1 VIARAAAI
9 LAILAIATPAIA
21 VADPDAKPLPP
32 HKPGKPDRWAVYGGE
47 EANLEGTGIRSG
59 FAFAGYL
66 GPAIQIGVDM
76 DHATGTGGSF
86 SFRLGRFADRD
97 TIITVELAGTVFP
110 QRFDTCST
118 NPPPSDPCPTANLVH
133 HLNYN
138 QSTLAAFGAQTYV
151 APILWIRMA
160 VGFAAFTRR
169 EAGAMRDST
178 ASHFG
183 GGAVVGAGLE
193 IVRRKSVSLA
203 LELLGTGAV
212 YPTDGV
218 IIGGGL
224 GLSLGIY

>member
-1 VIARAAAI
+1 VIVRRAIAAAVA
-9 LAILAIATPAIA
+9 LAVAGPIAA
-21 VADPDAKPLPP
+21 ADPDPAPARKPLPP
-32 HKPGKPDRWAVYGGE
+32 YKPGKPDRWAVYGGE

-66 GPAIQIGVDM
+66 GPAVQIGIAM

-97 TIITVELAGTVFP
+97 TIITIELAGTVFP
-110 QRFDTCST
+110 SRFDTGT
-118 NPPPSDPCPTANLVH
+118 EPDVVH
-133 HLNYN
+133 HVRYN
-138 QSTLAAFGAQTYV
+138 QSTLAVFGAQTYV
-151 APILWIRMA
+151 APILWVRLA
-160 VGFAAFTRR
+160 LGVAGFTRR
-169 EAGAMRDST
+169 DQGAMRDT
-178 ASHFG
+178 TQNRFG

-203 LELLGTGAV
+203 LELLTTGAV

-218 IIGGGL
+218 VIGGGL

>member
-1 VIARAAAI
+1 VIARAAVV
-9 LAILAIATPAIA
+9 LAIVAIAAPAY
-21 VADPDAKPLPP
+21 ADPDAKPLPP
-32 HKPGKPDRWAVYGGE
+32 YKPGKPDRWAVYGGE

-76 DHATGTGGSF
+76 EHATGTGGSF

-97 TIITVELAGTVFP
+97 TLITVELAGTVFP
-110 QRFDTCST
+110 YKFDEGM
-118 NPPPSDPCPTANLVH
+118 PPNVIH
-133 HLNYN
+133 HIRYN

-160 VGFAAFTRR
+160 LGLAAFTRR
-169 EAGAMRDST
+169 DQGAMRDST

-203 LELLGTGAV
+203 LEFLATGAV

-218 IIGGGL
+218 ILGGGL

>member
-1 VIARAAAI
+1 MIARAAVV
-9 LAILAIATPAIA
+9 LAIAIATTTPAL
-21 VADPDAKPLPP
+21 ADPGDKPLPP
-32 HKPGKPDRWAVYGGE
+32 YKPGKPDRWAVYGGE

-110 QRFDTCST
+110 QRFDTCRQ
-118 NPPPSDPCPTANLVH
+118 NLPPSMPCPEADLVH
-133 HLNYN
+133 HLSYN

-151 APILWIRMA
+151 APILWIRMSL
-160 VGFAAFTRR
+160 GFAAFTRR

-193 IVRRKSVSLA
+193 VVRRKSVSLA
-203 LELLGTGAV
+203 LEFLATGAV

-218 IIGGGL
+218 ILGGGL